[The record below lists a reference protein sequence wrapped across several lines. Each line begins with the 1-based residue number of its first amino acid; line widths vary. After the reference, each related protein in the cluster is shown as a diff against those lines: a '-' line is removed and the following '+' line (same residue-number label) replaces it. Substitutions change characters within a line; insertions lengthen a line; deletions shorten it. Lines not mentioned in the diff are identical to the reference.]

1 MQCTAHQREMTDEQL
16 NRLADLIVDKI
27 LVKQAQ
33 YDAEFIRQM
42 EKEHNVQLEFVDVQK
57 EMIEEEI
64 KKLEK
69 RLSKLLE
76 REMYE
81 EAAKLIDKINNLKKH
96 L

>member
-1 MQCTAHQREMTDEQL
+1 MTDEQL
-16 NRLADLIVDKI
+16 NKLADLIVEKI
-27 LVKQAQ
+27 LVRQAE
-33 YDAEFIRQM
+33 YDAEFVKQM

-57 EMIEEEI
+57 DMIEQEV

-81 EAAKLIDKINNLKKH
+81 EAARLVDQINNLKKY

>member
-1 MQCTAHQREMTDEQL
+1 MTDEQL
-16 NRLADLIVDKI
+16 NKLADLIVEKI
-27 LVKQAQ
+27 LVRQAE
-33 YDAEFIRQM
+33 YDAEFIKQM

-57 EMIEEEI
+57 EMIEEEV

-69 RLSKLLE
+69 RLNKLLE

-81 EAAKLIDKINNLKKH
+81 EAARLVEQINNLKKH

>member
-1 MQCTAHQREMTDEQL
+1 MTEEQL
-16 NRLADLIVDKI
+16 NRLADLIVEKI
-27 LVKQAQ
+27 LVRQAE
-33 YDAEFIRQM
+33 YDAEFIKQM

-57 EMIEEEI
+57 DILELEI
-64 KKLEK
+64 AKLEK

-81 EAAKLIDKINNLKKH
+81 EAARLVEQINNLKKH

>member
-1 MQCTAHQREMTDEQL
+1 MTDEQM
-16 NRLADLIVDKI
+16 NKLADLIVEKI
-27 LVKQAQ
+27 LVRQAE
-33 YDAEFIRQM
+33 YDAEFIKQM

-57 EMIEEEI
+57 EMIEEEV

-81 EAAKLIDKINNLKKH
+81 EAARLVDQINNLKKH

>member
-1 MQCTAHQREMTDEQL
+1 MTDEQL
-16 NRLADLIVDKI
+16 NKLAELIVEKI
-27 LVKQAQ
+27 LVRQAE
-33 YDAEFIRQM
+33 YDAEFVKQM

-57 EMIEEEI
+57 DMIEQEI

-69 RLSKLLE
+69 RLQKLLD

-81 EAAKLIDKINNLKKH
+81 RAAELVEQINNLKKY

>member
-1 MQCTAHQREMTDEQL
+1 MTDEQL
-16 NRLADLIVDKI
+16 NRLADLIVEKI
-27 LVKQAQ
+27 LVRQAE
-33 YDAEFIRQM
+33 YDAEFVKQM

-57 EMIEEEI
+57 DMIEQEV

-69 RLSKLLE
+69 RLQKLLE

-81 EAAKLIDKINNLKKH
+81 RAAELVEQINNLKKY

>member
-1 MQCTAHQREMTDEQL
+1 MTDEQL
-16 NRLADLIVDKI
+16 NRLADLIVEKI
-27 LVKQAQ
+27 LVRQAE
-33 YDAEFIRQM
+33 YDAEFVKQM

-57 EMIEEEI
+57 DMIEQEI

-69 RLSKLLE
+69 RLQKLLE

-81 EAAKLIDKINNLKKH
+81 RAAELVEQINNLKKY

>member
-1 MQCTAHQREMTDEQL
+1 MTEEQL

-27 LVKQAQ
+27 LVKQAE
-33 YDAEFIRQM
+33 YDAEFIKQM

-57 EMIEEEI
+57 DILELEI
-64 KKLEK
+64 AKLEK
-69 RLSKLLE
+69 RLSKLLD

-81 EAAKLIDKINNLKKH
+81 EAARLVEQINNLKKY

>member
-1 MQCTAHQREMTDEQL
+1 MTDEQL
-16 NRLADLIVDKI
+16 NKLAELIVEKI
-27 LVKQAQ
+27 LVRQAE
-33 YDAEFIRQM
+33 YDAEFVKQM

-57 EMIEEEI
+57 DMIEDEI

-69 RLSKLLE
+69 RLQKLLD

-81 EAAKLIDKINNLKKH
+81 AAARLVEQINNLKKY